1 MRNKSHCFDWLFFV
15 HRYSRKYLMIFGILA
30 WTACTL
36 ASSFMQDYTSFCV
49 MRSLIGFGEAGF
61 RFAFY
66 RTLLLG
72 AYWFGSSALILTWR
86 FISSDKF
93 WLKQYKW
100 RACKSNVARKV
111 CLLDTPKVGISKFG
125 ENVPSIDSY
134 LKLIRLVSKVS
145 RDLGGHCIIF
155 WRKDH
160 QT

>member
-1 MRNKSHCFDWLFFV
+1 MRNKSHCFDWLFIV

-61 RFAFY
+61 RFTFY

-72 AYWFGSSALILTWR
+72 ADWFGSSALILTWR
-86 FISSDKF
+86 LINSDWNNISGEPAN
-93 WLKQYKW
+93 L
-100 RACKSNVARKV
+100 ARKV
-111 CLLDTPKVGISKFG
+111 CLFDTPKGGISKFWR
-125 ENVPSIDSY
+125 NVPNIDSY
-134 LKLIRLVSKVS
+134 LKLVRLVSKVS

-155 WRKDH
+155 FGIRTTKLN
-160 QT
+160 

>member
-1 MRNKSHCFDWLFFV
+1 MKTYYTWILFFSKYAIPKVLEATENSIERHCFDWLFIV

-72 AYWFGSSALILTWR
+72 AYWFGSSALILRWR
-86 FISSDKF
+86 LINSDWNNISGEPANLAKKVYFAWYTQGRDIKILEKCAQH
-93 WLKQYKW
+93 WLLFK
-100 RACKSNVARKV
+100 
-111 CLLDTPKVGISKFG
+111 
-125 ENVPSIDSY
+125 
-134 LKLIRLVSKVS
+134 VSKVS
-145 RDLGGHCIIF
+145 
-155 WRKDH
+155 
-160 QT
+160 